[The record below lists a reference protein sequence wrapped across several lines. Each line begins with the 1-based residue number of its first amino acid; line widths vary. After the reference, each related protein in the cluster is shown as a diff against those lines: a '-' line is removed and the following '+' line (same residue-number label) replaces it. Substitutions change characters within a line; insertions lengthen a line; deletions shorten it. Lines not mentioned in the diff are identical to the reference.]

1 MQLDEPLRALLAQAF
16 ACSDEVADSIGGRAI
31 DRRYPAKATIV
42 RQGDRAGETYLLIAG
57 RARAVLYGA
66 QGQLLLLHEYGSGD
80 LFGALAST
88 DPQPHDADILAVD
101 DVRAAMFLAAD
112 FIMLAQ
118 RHGCIGLALS
128 RLLLERLRQT
138 TSRMYERSTL
148 SAQGRIYSELLREAK
163 EGGGSTIRPAP
174 VLAALAERVSST
186 RETVSRTINALERRG
201 IIARDERELSILA
214 PRQLE
219 AMIL

>member
-1 MQLDEPLRALLAQAF
+1 M
-16 ACSDEVADSIGGRAI
+16 ADSIGSRAI
-31 DRRYPAKATIV
+31 DRRYDARTTIV

-66 QGQLLLLHEYGSGD
+66 QGQLLLLHEYATGD
-80 LFGALAST
+80 LFGALGSVE
-88 DPQPHDADILAVD
+88 PQPHDADILAID
-101 DVRAAMFLAAD
+101 DVRAAMFLGAD
-112 FIMLAQ
+112 FIALAQ

-138 TSRMYERSTL
+138 TSRMYERTTM
-148 SAQGRIYSELLREAK
+148 SAQGRVYSELLREAK
-163 EGGGSTIRPAP
+163 DGGGNVIRPAP

-201 IIARDERELSILA
+201 IIARDQHGLTILA

-219 AMIL
+219 EMII

>member
-1 MQLDEPLRALLAQAF
+1 M
-16 ACSDEVADSIGGRAI
+16 ADSIGGRAV
-31 DRRYPAKATIV
+31 DRRYAAKTTIV
-42 RQGDRAGETYLLIAG
+42 RHGDRAGETYLLIAG

-66 QGQLLLLHEYGSGD
+66 QGQLLLLHEYATGD
-80 LFGALAST
+80 LFGALASLE
-88 DPQPHDADILAVD
+88 PRPHDADVLAVD
-101 DVRAAMFLAAD
+101 DVRAAMFLGAD

-138 TSRMYERSTL
+138 TSRMFERSTL

-163 EGGGSTIRPAP
+163 EGGGNAIRPAP
-174 VLAALAERVSST
+174 VLSQLAERVSST

-201 IIARDERELSILA
+201 IIARDEQALTILA
-214 PRQLE
+214 PRRLE
-219 AMIL
+219 EMII